1 VRPISLVRIL
11 RLSLAAIAIATAA
24 PALAD
29 GVLPSQA
36 SAVQREQA
44 QSRFQRG
51 KELMGKKSY
60 DEALVEFRA
69 SHDIVASPNARLE
82 IARCLLATGKLVDAY
97 AEFGRTSVEAKELA
111 AEDKRYQLAFDSATT
126 ERASLQPQLGFV
138 SLTVQNPS
146 DATRVT
152 IGGEEIRRAAWTE
165 PAPVIAGTTAIVVN
179 TPGHADVTRSV
190 TLAAGANTSLTIDA
204 QSGAL
209 TEGPAIATSAE
220 PPPAAPSGG
229 HGPLRTLAYVAGGIG
244 VAGIATFAISGAL
257 AHSAYDDL
265 QSACGAGPCPPS
277 KADEIASGRT
287 RQTVANVGLAVGI
300 VGVAAGATLFVISL
314 KRETTAPSVALMVAP
329 AWVGL
334 GGKL

>member
-1 VRPISLVRIL
+1 MRPIALL
-11 RLSLAAIAIATAA
+11 RLPLAALAIAIAT

-60 DEALVEFRA
+60 GEALVEFRA

-111 AEDKRYQLAFDSATT
+111 AEDKRYQLAYDSATT
-126 ERASLQPQLGFV
+126 ERAALQPQLGFV
-138 SLTVQNPS
+138 SLTIENPS

-152 IGGEEIRRAAWTE
+152 VGGEEIRRAAWTE
-165 PAPVIAGTTAIVVN
+165 PAPVVAGTTAIVVI

-190 TLAAGANTSLTIDA
+190 TLAAGASTSLTIDA
-204 QSGAL
+204 QSGEADAP
-209 TEGPAIATSAE
+209 GVATAAA
-220 PPPAAPSGG
+220 PPPVETQGG
-229 HGPLRTLAYVAGGIG
+229 HLPLRTLAFVAGGVG
-244 VAGIATFAISGAL
+244 AAGIATFAIFGAM
-257 AHSAYDDL
+257 AHSTYDDL
-265 QSACGAGPCPPS
+265 QSACAGGPCPPS
-277 KADEIASGRT
+277 KSDEISSGKT
-287 RQTVANVGLAVGI
+287 KQTVANVGLAIGI
-300 VGVAAGATLFVISL
+300 VGAAAGATLFVLSL
-314 KRETTAPSVALMVAP
+314 KRDTTAPNAALIVAP
-329 AWVGL
+329 AWVGI

>member
-1 VRPISLVRIL
+1 MRRVSLL
-11 RLSLAAIAIATAA
+11 RLSLAACAIAIAT

-29 GVLPSQA
+29 GALPSEA

-60 DEALVEFRA
+60 DDAVIEFRA

-82 IARCLLATGKLVDAY
+82 IARCLLARGKLVEAY
-97 AEFGRTSVEAKELA
+97 AELGRTTVEAKELQG
-111 AEDKRYQLAFDSATT
+111 EDKRYQRAFDSATT
-126 ERASLQPQLGFV
+126 ERAALQPQLGFV

-165 PAPVIAGTTAIVVN
+165 PAPVIAGTTAIVVI

-190 TLAAGANTSLTIDA
+190 TLAAGASTSLTIDA

-209 TEGPAIATSAE
+209 TEGPAIAAAAE
-220 PPPAAPSGG
+220 PPAAAPSGG
-229 HGPLRTLAYVAGGIG
+229 HVPLRTLAYVAGGVG
-244 VAGIATFAISGAL
+244 AAGLATFAIFGAL

-277 KADEIASGRT
+277 KADEISSGKT

-300 VGVAAGATLFVISL
+300 VGVAAGATLFVLSL
-314 KRETTAPSVALMVAP
+314 KRETTGPSAALIVAP

>member
-1 VRPISLVRIL
+1 MARPISLL
-11 RLSLAAIAIATAA
+11 RLPLAALAIAIASAS

-29 GVLPSQA
+29 GVFPSQA

-51 KELMGKKSY
+51 KELMAKKSY

-111 AEDKRYQLAFDSATT
+111 AEDKRYQLAYDSATT
-126 ERASLQPQLGFV
+126 ERAALQPQLGFV
-138 SLTVQNPS
+138 SLTIENPS

-152 IGGEEIRRAAWTE
+152 VGGEEIRRAAWTE
-165 PAPVIAGTTAIVVN
+165 PAPVVAGTTAVVVI
-179 TPGHADVTRSV
+179 TPGHADVARSV
-190 TLAAGANTSLTIDA
+190 TLAAGASTSLTIDA
-204 QSGAL
+204 QSGEADA
-209 TEGPAIATSAE
+209 PAVAAAAASPSVE
-220 PPPAAPSGG
+220 PQGG
-229 HGPLRTLAYVAGGIG
+229 HRPLRTLAYVAGGVG
-244 VAGIATFAISGAL
+244 AAGIATFAIFGAM
-257 AHSAYDDL
+257 AHSTYGDL

-277 KADEIASGRT
+277 RSDEISSGKT
-287 RQTVANVGLAVGI
+287 KETVANVSLAIGI
-300 VGVAAGATLFVISL
+300 VGVAAGATLFVLSL
-314 KRETTAPSVALMVAP
+314 KRETTAPSAALIVAP
-329 AWVGL
+329 AWVGI